1 MVRITVGAGAALS
14 TPLEVVATV
23 VVVTVCVDVDGAWV
37 CADASTAA
45 AEKITARHNFFTVFL
60 DLGEIEISNLLYVAG
75 EASECKGQ
83 EGWGL

>member
-1 MVRITVGAGAALS
+1 
-14 TPLEVVATV
+14 
-23 VVVTVCVDVDGAWV
+23 VTVCGVVDVDGAWV

-45 AEKITARHNFFTVFL
+45 AEKITAGHSFFTVFL
-60 DLGEIEISNLLYVAG
+60 DLGEIKISNLLYVAG

>member
-1 MVRITVGAGAALS
+1 MALMVRITVGAGAALS

-23 VVVTVCVDVDGAWV
+23 VVVTVCVVVDVDGAWV

-60 DLGEIEISNLLYVAG
+60 DLGEIEISNLLYGAG
-75 EASECKGQ
+75 
-83 EGWGL
+83 